1 MERLTRYEK
10 EIGKRVTDK
19 MLDHELDRFIDM
31 DDKKLMARLKKI
43 TTPIKLEAFR
53 QMAFITKN
61 RKLYFAAK
69 DALADVGITIN

>member
-1 MERLTRYEK
+1 MERMTRYEK
-10 EIGKRVTDK
+10 EIGRKVTEK
-19 MLDHELDRFIDM
+19 MLDHELDRFVDM
-31 DDKKLMARLKKI
+31 DEAKLLTRLKKI

-69 DALADVGITIN
+69 DKLADFGITIN